1 MNLGVIGAGYVGI
14 TTAVCLASIGHKITV
29 HDVDN
34 DKLEQIRQKKV
45 PFYENGLQELL
56 EKVVADE
63 SLTVS
68 KSVNEIIQ
76 KTEGCF
82 ICVGTPSKQDQSIDL
97 SQVLKAVK
105 TVGEGI
111 KNSHISNYVIIIRS
125 TIVPTTTNSVV
136 VPILKQTL
144 GDMDYGLC
152 IVPEFLRE
160 GQAVLDFMN
169 PDKIVIGSINEK
181 SKNFAEKVFENFKE
195 NAEIIF
201 TNPQTAE
208 MIKYVNNSF
217 FSTLI
222 SFSNEVA
229 NISEKIKGV
238 DAFEVM
244 NALIAD
250 KRITTKTKNQK
261 IVPDVVSYLLPGCG
275 FGGSCFPKDVNA
287 IANFASSLGTET
299 PLLDAV
305 LKINQERPIKI
316 VSLAELILENLN
328 GKKISILGLAFKPE
342 TDDMRSSPSL
352 EVINLLQE
360 KGANLSAYDPKIKH
374 EILGSLG
381 ISGITL
387 SKNIDECLKDAELAI
402 LLTKWAEF
410 RDITGEYLKKHMAKP
425 LIIDGRGFL
434 DKKQFEEKT
443 YYKVGLVESTRH
455 TYSNKKT

>member
-111 KNSHISNYVIIIRS
+111 KNSHITNYVIIIRS

-160 GQAVLDFMN
+160 GQAVFDFMN

-244 NALIAD
+244 NALMAD
-250 KRITTKTKNQK
+250 KRITTKTKDQK

-352 EVINLLQE
+352 EVINLLRE

-443 YYKVGLVESTRH
+443 YYKVGLVE
-455 TYSNKKT
+455 

>member
-34 DKLEQIRQKKV
+34 NKLEQIRQKKM

-195 NAEIIF
+195 NTEIIS

-244 NALIAD
+244 NALVAQL
-250 KRITTKTKNQK
+250 KSKTN
-261 IVPDVVSYLLPGCG
+261 
-275 FGGSCFPKDVNA
+275 
-287 IANFASSLGTET
+287 
-299 PLLDAV
+299 
-305 LKINQERPIKI
+305 
-316 VSLAELILENLN
+316 
-328 GKKISILGLAFKPE
+328 
-342 TDDMRSSPSL
+342 
-352 EVINLLQE
+352 
-360 KGANLSAYDPKIKH
+360 
-374 EILGSLG
+374 
-381 ISGITL
+381 
-387 SKNIDECLKDAELAI
+387 
-402 LLTKWAEF
+402 
-410 RDITGEYLKKHMAKP
+410 
-425 LIIDGRGFL
+425 
-434 DKKQFEEKT
+434 
-443 YYKVGLVESTRH
+443 
-455 TYSNKKT
+455 

>member
-34 DKLEQIRQKKV
+34 NKLEQIRQKKM

-195 NAEIIF
+195 NTEIIS

-244 NALIAD
+244 NALVAD
-250 KRITTKTKNQK
+250 KRITTKTKDQK
-261 IVPDVVSYLLPGCG
+261 I
-275 FGGSCFPKDVNA
+275 
-287 IANFASSLGTET
+287 
-299 PLLDAV
+299 
-305 LKINQERPIKI
+305 LK
-316 VSLAELILENLN
+316 NLF
-328 GKKISILGLAFKPE
+328 S
-342 TDDMRSSPSL
+342 
-352 EVINLLQE
+352 
-360 KGANLSAYDPKIKH
+360 
-374 EILGSLG
+374 
-381 ISGITL
+381 
-387 SKNIDECLKDAELAI
+387 
-402 LLTKWAEF
+402 
-410 RDITGEYLKKHMAKP
+410 
-425 LIIDGRGFL
+425 FL
-434 DKKQFEEKT
+434 D
-443 YYKVGLVESTRH
+443 VDLVEVVFQ
-455 TYSNKKT
+455 KMLML

>member
-34 DKLEQIRQKKV
+34 DKLEQIRQKKM

-195 NAEIIF
+195 NTEIIS

-244 NALIAD
+244 NALVAD
-250 KRITTKTKNQK
+250 KRITTKTKDQK

-316 VSLAELILENLN
+316 VSLAESILENLN

-387 SKNIDECLKDAELAI
+387 SKNIDECLNDAELVI

-443 YYKVGLVESTRH
+443 YYKIGLVE
-455 TYSNKKT
+455 